1 MRELNQQVK
10 YWNSVAGEKKFTH
23 PLNTTS
29 FKEFVPI
36 TSSILDVGCGYG
48 RLCHE
53 LNELGYQNVVGIDM
67 SDKMIQEGRNL
78 FPHLDLKCFVSQ
90 DIPVKDS
97 SFDVVIMFAVLTCIP
112 TDQRQ
117 RDLINSVMRVLKP
130 NGLIHLSDY
139 FLQDDQRNK
148 VRYDAYNKKY
158 NVYGVFE
165 LEDGAVLR
173 HHSRQWIATLLSPFN
188 QLSLNEI
195 MAPTMNGN
203 QSKIFQ
209 YWGQKK

>member
-1 MRELNQQVK
+1 M
-10 YWNSVAGEKKFTH
+10 
-23 PLNTTS
+23 
-29 FKEFVPI
+29 PI
-36 TSSILDVGCGYG
+36 NSSILDVGCGYG

-53 LNELGYQNVVGIDM
+53 LNELGYKNVVGIDM

-78 FPHLDLKCFVSQ
+78 FPHLDLQCFVSQ
-90 DIPVKDS
+90 DIPVKDC

-112 TDQRQ
+112 TDKRQ

-130 NGLIHLSDY
+130 NGHIHVSDY
-139 FLQDDQRNK
+139 FLQDDQRNQ

-165 LEDGAVLR
+165 LEDGVVLR

-188 QLSLNEI
+188 QISLNEM

-209 YWGQKK
+209 YWGKK